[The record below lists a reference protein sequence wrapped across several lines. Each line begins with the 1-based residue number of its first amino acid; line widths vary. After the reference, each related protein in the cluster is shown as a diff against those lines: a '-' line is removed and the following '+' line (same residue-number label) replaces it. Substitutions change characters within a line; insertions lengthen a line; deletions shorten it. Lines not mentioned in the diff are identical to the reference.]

1 MFGVFRRFS
10 WVTRPTYPDISNLQ
24 CKIFD
29 FSSGKSQIFIFLHLK
44 EQLLLN
50 LLTMLEAT
58 TQVAIPPTDS
68 SVVIDDAVATVSD
81 AVATVSEWGDSVDP
95 TIMMDLMK
103 RLKVS
108 DNVNL
113 MRTNKK
119 QQLATIALKRDYVE
133 FKQANSI
140 CHWSC
145 GDEF

>member
-1 MFGVFRRFS
+1 
-10 WVTRPTYPDISNLQ
+10 
-24 CKIFD
+24 
-29 FSSGKSQIFIFLHLK
+29 
-44 EQLLLN
+44 
-50 LLTMLEAT
+50 MLEAT

-68 SVVIDDAVATVSD
+68 SVVIDD